1 MKIPVYQTGRVGGGT
16 TLPGVSR
23 TARKNPNAMAQAEMD
38 KAAPLLTAMN
48 AATSFMVQRQKMA
61 TEIQY
66 NESLLGAEESLR
78 ELTLSSIKD
87 PDIGNVFEGENKWSQ
102 QVGEVK
108 QNFLG
113 QLTNRG
119 AIAKFNSAFDGLE
132 LQYRFKVRGEID
144 SRYIAREEAALS
156 AQRTKTVETLSD
168 YLNADPDLYNE
179 KFNKLGVL
187 QQPSINDGR
196 ANPDAV
202 TVANFEMKKQIAT
215 NVING
220 WVGNDIEKATQLND
234 AFETIEL
241 YRKGGITE
249 QELRQSMPDMVGADY
264 AIHTLIQLN
273 SIAEGD
279 AIIFAA
285 LKTAIDRTNLLEKKS
300 EEYDN
305 NQKENRKKGYISIF
319 TIKDSDTFKATDF
332 LQFNM
337 YFNPTE
343 EAAIFGDGP
352 INGETAKQVI
362 FDFFDRNA
370 AWASPTEREK
380 AELELASTIG
390 SGFSATTNE
399 DDLSSITFR
408 ASIGSYTFSN
418 LIDDRSKLTA
428 PEFETVRKLI
438 LSESDDNLAEF
449 RLFGQNEIG
458 YNPLQDVE
466 GLTSKTVKREY
477 LNYNNELTQFVE
489 DKLAEGLSLTRGQ
502 IKDKANEL
510 LADVEIRIVKQLKGE
525 YLAQLSS
532 IAALT
537 NNQLVL
543 NSTDSPYAQLE
554 AWNDEKERTLSG
566 NNEALKE
573 TRRIYQQTKDKL
585 STYDKYIEVTY

>member
-1 MKIPVYQTGRVGGGT
+1 MKIPVYQTGRVQGGS
-16 TLPGVSR
+16 TLPGVSFN
-23 TARKNPNAMAQAEMD
+23 ARQNPRAMAQAELD
-38 KAAPLLTAMN
+38 KAKPLLTAMN

-66 NESLLGAEESLR
+66 NESLLAAEESLR

-108 QNFLG
+108 QKISG
-113 QLTNRG
+113 QLRNRG
-119 AIAKFNSAFDGLE
+119 ALAKFNSAFDSLE

-156 AQRTKTVETLSD
+156 AQRTKTVEILSD
-168 YLNADPDLYNE
+168 YISADPDLYKE
-179 KFNKLGVL
+179 KFNTLNVL

-220 WVGNDIEKATQLND
+220 FVGSNIDKATLLYD
-234 AFETIEL
+234 AFEAVERF
-241 YRKGGITE
+241 RKDGITDLE
-249 QELRQSMPDMVGADY
+249 SLGSMSDIVGADY

-273 SIAEGD
+273 SIPEGD
-279 AIIFAA
+279 AIIFTA
-285 LKTAIDRTNLLEKKS
+285 LKNAIDRTNLLEKKS
-300 EEYDN
+300 EEFDIK
-305 NQKENRKKGYISIF
+305 QKENYQKAFISMF
-319 TIKDSDTFKATDF
+319 TIKDSDTFKPIDF
-332 LQFNM
+332 LPFDM
-337 YFNPTE
+337 YFNQTE
-343 EAAIFGDGP
+343 KETIFGNGP
-352 INGETAKQVI
+352 INGEKAKQVI

-370 AWASPTEREK
+370 VWESVTDREK
-380 AELELASTIG
+380 AEKELASTIR
-390 SGFSATTNE
+390 SSFSATTSE
-399 DDLSSITFR
+399 DVLTSIMFQ
-408 ASIGSYTFSN
+408 AAVGNYTFKN
-418 LIDDRSKLTA
+418 LIDDKSKLTA
-428 PEFETVRKLI
+428 DNFEKVRKLI

-466 GLTSKTVKREY
+466 GLTSKTVQREY

-489 DKLAEGLSLTRGQ
+489 NKIADGESYTRSQ
-502 IKDKANEL
+502 IKDKAMEL

-525 YLAQLSS
+525 YLAQLTS
-532 IAALT
+532 IARLT
-537 NNQLVL
+537 DNELFL
-543 NSTDSPYAQLE
+543 NSTDNPYEQLE
-554 AWNDEKERTLSG
+554 AWNDEKESSLAG
-566 NNEALKE
+566 NTDALAE

>member
-1 MKIPVYQTGRVGGGT
+1 MKIPVYQTGRVQGGS
-16 TLPGVSR
+16 TLPGVSFN
-23 TARKNPNAMAQAEMD
+23 ARQNPRAMAQAELD
-38 KAAPLLTAMN
+38 KAKPLLTAMN

-66 NESLLGAEESLR
+66 NESLLAAEESLR

-108 QNFLG
+108 QKILG
-113 QLTNRG
+113 QLRNRG
-119 AIAKFNSAFDGLE
+119 ALAKFNSAFDSLE

-156 AQRTKTVETLSD
+156 AQRTKTVEILSD
-168 YLNADPDLYNE
+168 YISADQDLYKE
-179 KFNKLGVL
+179 KFKQLMVL

-220 WVGNDIEKATQLND
+220 FVGSNIDKATLLYD
-234 AFETIEL
+234 AFEAVERF
-241 YRKGGITE
+241 RKDGITDLE
-249 QELRQSMPDMVGADY
+249 SLASMSDIVGADY
-264 AIHTLIQLN
+264 AINTLIQLN
-273 SIAEGD
+273 SIPEGD
-279 AIIFAA
+279 AIIFTA
-285 LKTAIDRTNLLEKKS
+285 LKNAIDRTNLLEKKS
-300 EEYDN
+300 EEFDTK
-305 NQKENRKKGYISIF
+305 QKENYQKAFISMF
-319 TIKDSDTFKATDF
+319 TIKDSDTFKLIDF
-332 LQFNM
+332 LPFDM
-337 YFNPTE
+337 YFNQTE
-343 EAAIFGDGP
+343 KETIFGNGP
-352 INGETAKQVI
+352 INGEKAKQVI

-370 AWASPTEREK
+370 VWESVTDREK
-380 AELELASTIG
+380 AELELANTIG

-399 DDLSSITFR
+399 DELSSIIFR

-466 GLTSKTVKREY
+466 GLTSKTVQREY

-489 DKLAEGLSLTRGQ
+489 DKLADGLSLTRKQ

-510 LADVEIRIVKQLKGE
+510 LADVEIRIVKQLKGD

-537 NNQLVL
+537 NDQLVL
-543 NSTDSPYAQLE
+543 NSTDNPYAQLE

-566 NNEALKE
+566 NNEALAE